1 MNCDDLERLARSGQL
16 ESRLSDPDV
25 VVHLRECGACEALY
39 TTQEHLGSVLL
50 QQAAQVPELDLNAL
64 RTELHAAV
72 ERDDRGPAAVRS
84 LPTRL
89 RVGIGVSITLATAAI
104 VAGLGLRADWERY
117 PAPVMALAL
126 GGFAVLFAVGY
137 RELSRPMF
145 EPEAPQFRLWISVL
159 ALALPIGIS
168 VIGADSAHGTVDS
181 SRVNPDVDHASATQA
196 DAMLLIF
203 RCLVTGMLSAVPT
216 AAWVFLARR
225 NPWLG
230 TRSLVLVA
238 ALLGLSGN
246 LALQVHCPSRDWAH
260 LFFGHAGLGLVMLVP
275 LALWGRRAE
284 GEAF

>member
-39 TTQEHLGSVLL
+39 TTPEHLGSVLL

-89 RVGIGVSITLATAAI
+89 RVGIGISIALGTAAI
-104 VAGLGLRADWERY
+104 VGGLGPRPDWEHY
-117 PAPVMALAL
+117 PTSIMALAL
-126 GGFAVLFAVGY
+126 SGFAASFAVGY
-137 RELSRPMF
+137 RELSRPMY
-145 EPEAPQFRLWISVL
+145 EPEAPQLRRWMSVL

-168 VIGADSAHGTVDS
+168 VIGADSAHGAFNPSD
-181 SRVNPDVDHASATQA
+181 VNPSVVDAAATEA
-196 DAMLLIF
+196 DTMLGIF
-203 RCLVTGMLSAVPT
+203 RCLLMGMVFAMPT

-225 NPWLG
+225 SPWLG
-230 TRSLVLVA
+230 TPSLVLLA

-260 LFFGHAGLGLVMLVP
+260 LFFGHAGLGLVLLVP